1 MRIPQKLPKW
11 DNAVILCIVLNVGR
25 LWRCYIKTL
34 MFFNPFVSHQ
44 LLHLNIKGWHWQDDL
59 FIWWQKGAKLNK
71 EAYSARRPPVSLIHC
86 TLYMGI
92 IIYKD
97 IQVFEF
103 GYLGSSC
110 GEMFKIISTLQLY
123 LLSNTI
129 LILWN
134 TSAYKNLIS
143 PRLILFG

>member
-1 MRIPQKLPKW
+1 
-11 DNAVILCIVLNVGR
+11 
-25 LWRCYIKTL
+25 
-34 MFFNPFVSHQ
+34 MFFNPFVASTAPFEYKR
-44 LLHLNIKGWHWQDDL
+44 LAGTDKMISLFDD
-59 FIWWQKGAKLNK
+59 KRGAKLNK